1 LARRPDGG
9 AARRRGKTTLKPD
22 GDAQQF
28 SLVYNKGHAL
38 ETANTDNDI
47 DCGQLKK
54 YSTLRDKNTSGS
66 PEKTATKR
74 WEDRAEFH
82 PNKSDFF
89 LTFC

>member
-9 AARRRGKTTLKPD
+9 AVRRRGKTTLKPD

-54 YSTLRDKNTSGS
+54 YTYTPGQKYKWK
-66 PEKTATKR
+66 P
-74 WEDRAEFH
+74 
-82 PNKSDFF
+82 
-89 LTFC
+89 